1 MRGPHMVDGTE
12 SGKSEYLERL
22 DAEAR
27 ARLTPEDWERAARL
41 NSMPLEELDEIG
53 EKEDEERRW
62 KERFAEIP

>member
-1 MRGPHMVDGTE
+1 MVDGTE

-41 NSMPLEELDEIG
+41 NSMSLEELDEIG
-53 EKEDEERRW
+53 RKADEERALQ
-62 KERFAEIP
+62 ESFAEIP